1 MILKNGTLAK
11 AMRRNGWSW
20 GARWAHPDYQ
30 HFSAN
35 GG

>member
-1 MILKNGTLAK
+1 MILWNGTLAT

>member
-1 MILKNGTLAK
+1 MILWNGTLAN

-30 HFSAN
+30 HFSSN